1 MQTALAKFISILFH
15 PLIMPP
21 VGMLLLFN
29 AGTYLEF
36 LSYPQKR
43 AIFLILFIG
52 TTVLPLSLLPVLHLN
67 RLINNLKMEDRRERL
82 IPLLV
87 TVVFYLITWYMLSR
101 LNVPG
106 LIRIY
111 AITASLTVIMC
122 ALVNIKWKISL
133 HMTAL
138 GAIAGM
144 LLAIAF
150 RFGIN
155 LQLYLVLGFFAGGLA
170 GWARLTLRAHT
181 PQQVYAGYLGGLAI
195 AFFMMFT
202 F

>member
-1 MQTALAKFISILFH
+1 MQTALAKVISVLLH

-21 VGMLLLFN
+21 AGMLLLFN

-52 TTVLPLSLLPVLHLN
+52 TTVLPLSLMPVMLLN
-67 RLINNLKMEDRRERL
+67 RFINDLKLEDRRERI
-82 IPLLV
+82 IPLLII
-87 TVVFYLITWYMLSR
+87 VVFYLITWYMLSR

-106 LIRIY
+106 LIRVY
-111 AITASLTVIMC
+111 VITACLTIIMC
-122 ALVNIKWKISL
+122 ALVNLKWKISL

-138 GAIAGM
+138 GAILGM

-155 LQLYLVLGFFAGGLA
+155 LQLYLALVIIAGGLT
-170 GWARLTLRAHT
+170 GWARLTLGAHT
-181 PQQVYAGYLGGLAI
+181 PLQVYAGYLGGLAI
-195 AFFMMFT
+195 AFLMMFT